1 MVVDII
7 KMVMIKVDDWIRK
20 NVFDD
25 VIMMMQVYD
34 ELVFEIKEDKVEIY
48 VFIIIVFMESVVM
61 LNVLLVVEVGVG
73 ENWDEVYQFGNQII
87 VFILKGVL
95 YLLNLVI

>member
-25 VIMMMQVYD
+25 VIMMM
-34 ELVFEIKEDKVEIY
+34 
-48 VFIIIVFMESVVM
+48 
-61 LNVLLVVEVGVG
+61 
-73 ENWDEVYQFGNQII
+73 
-87 VFILKGVL
+87 
-95 YLLNLVI
+95 